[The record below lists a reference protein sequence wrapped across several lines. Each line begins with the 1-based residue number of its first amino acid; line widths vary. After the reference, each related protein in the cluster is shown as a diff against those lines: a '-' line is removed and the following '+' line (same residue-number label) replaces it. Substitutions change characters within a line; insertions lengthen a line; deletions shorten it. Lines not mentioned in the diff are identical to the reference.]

1 MGKKGWSGKDIRDLL
16 IFIERIINLK
26 DLELRKEYTVYVK
39 EMEEKQMAYE
49 SWIEKHFR
57 DEGIAIGCEDGIAIG
72 RKDGITIGE
81 DRARRSIM
89 KHLLETGMPPQQAA
103 AITGLN
109 V

>member
-1 MGKKGWSGKDIRDLL
+1 
-16 IFIERIINLK
+16 
-26 DLELRKEYTVYVK
+26 
-39 EMEEKQMAYE
+39 MAYD

-57 DEGIAIGCEDGIAIG
+57 DEGIALG

-81 DRARRSIM
+81 DRARHSIM
-89 KHLLETGMPPQQAA
+89 KRLIEGGMAPQEAA